1 LFESEKQIGGFDIV
15 LMNMAIMDVA
25 TLDPLADA
33 LPKLLGKDGV

>member
-1 LFESEKQIGGFDIV
+1 MTKQIGGFDIV

-33 LPKLLGKDGV
+33 LLKLLKKDGV